1 MPRQY
6 FDIRED
12 EQLSIKIRKY
22 PCLFNKI
29 GSDMHGQKLMI
40 NWELKQILPY
50 AMKRYCIKN
59 KNTKSFLFLISY
71 SIFFFFLSFLYLRS
85 EFVVASNSFLSVNTS
100 QNWATNLK
108 RQTGY
113 EFIDLSGNQALK
125 MLSFYIQMAIYPK
138 KTLSCSSRFLS
149 II

>member
-1 MPRQY
+1 
-6 FDIRED
+6 
-12 EQLSIKIRKY
+12 
-22 PCLFNKI
+22 
-29 GSDMHGQKLMI
+29 MI
-40 NWELKQILPY
+40 NWELKKILPY
-50 AMKRYCIKN
+50 AMERYCIKN

-71 SIFFFFLSFLYLRS
+71 SHLFLPFLSFLYLCS

-113 EFIDLSGNQALK
+113 EFIDLSGNQALN

-138 KTLSCSSRFLS
+138 ETLPCSSRFLIHNLKVS
-149 II
+149 YDGLPFL